1 MTSSEDFKQ
10 AIRTGNISEAFL
22 VAMSN
27 APKLDITTK
36 IISNSGK
43 ARQINANQSEVDNYL
58 RTHINLIEGK
68 IENEIG
74 EQFADD
80 RYSEI
85 KKFHI
90 EQVTQG
96 HQTIQHNL
104 VSLQKMFQLMSAF
117 QQQQQTTGQSSWV
130 DIAADVTRES
140 LPAKPETNQL
150 SGNKSPEAL
159 VAGKTIS
166 SSDQVLSEDN
176 SDIDRDNIEP
186 KLPSFET
193 EDEDD
198 SVVDD
203 LLSLADIDDNNDDET
218 NDEEHPQAAQGDW
231 SEWLEDEPETNNQE
245 VFDLKSLNIRN
256 AAQNWQ
262 NWESHPTPNSQTSTE
277 Q

>member
-74 EQFADD
+74 EQFAGD

-85 KKFHI
+85 KQFHI

-117 QQQQQTTGQSSWV
+117 QQQQQTAGQSSWV

-166 SSDQVLSEDN
+166 NTDKTSSENN

-186 KLPSFET
+186 KLPSFEA

-203 LLSLADIDDNNDDET
+203 LLSLADIDDDEET
-218 NDEEHPQAAQGDW
+218 EDEEHPQTAQGDW
-231 SEWLEDEPETNNQE
+231 GEWLEDEPETNQE

-262 NWESHPTPNSQTSTE
+262 NWESHPTSNSQTSTE